1 MTWTSAAWW
10 SALLS
15 FSEFSDAWIS
25 AELSPAEALSPLSCS
40 VASSS
45 ALRVHLN
52 MSELNRKLAVRLVL
66 NLSFCFWLVDYTKI
80 IIGALIK

>member
-25 AELSPAEALSPLSCS
+25 AELSPAEGLSSLSCS
-40 VASSS
+40 ASPS
-45 ALRVHLN
+45 AVRVHLN
-52 MSELNRKLAVRLVL
+52 MSELNRKIAVSL
-66 NLSFCFWLVDYTKI
+66 NLIFCLWLVDYYKI